1 MAEKY
6 LEAIIKT
13 LADKHYQPLKMRQL
27 ARRMG
32 VADSDYAAFRDAVK
46 QLKDAGRVVY
56 GPKNDLS
63 LPPMPERVVGVYRAN
78 ARGFGFITPEEPNAH
93 GDLFVPEGDSLDA
106 MTGDTVAARV
116 IRGGK
121 RSGKR
126 VYRGVIVEILARGNN
141 RFVGELNRSSDG
153 DVWFVIPQGRGF
165 SDPILI
171 DDAGPAARE
180 GVKVVVE
187 IIHYPSGA
195 DLARGVIVEQLGMGG
210 PADVETLGIIREHGL
225 PEAFGDDATADAR
238 RALEAFDATG
248 DPTREDFGDW
258 TIVTIDP
265 EDARDYDD
273 AISIH
278 RLDGGG
284 RRLGVHIADV
294 SHFVREET
302 ALGDEARER
311 GNSVYFPR
319 KVVPMLPEILSNG
332 VCSLQEG
339 QDRFVKSALIDYDA
353 DGRVTAARL
362 ANGVIRSSKRL
373 TYRQAQGILD
383 GKTGGYDRAVVDLV
397 REMEPLARK
406 IEARRR
412 QEGMLHLDLPEVEL
426 VLSDAGEVVDVER
439 ADESYT
445 HTIIEMFMV
454 EANEAAARLLDRLD
468 VPFLR
473 RIHPERDAA
482 SDKHL
487 AEFVRACGHKIGRDL
502 SRRDIQDL
510 IRRVRG
516 RPESY
521 AVNLALLKTFEQAEY
536 SPMRIGHYALA
547 SECYCHFTSPIRRY
561 PDLTVHRLIDAHL
574 RGRLD
579 PETVDPAETT
589 SQGRHC
595 SFTERRAER
604 AERELRTLLVLIMLS
619 DRVGE
624 VLDGVVTGV
633 TSFGLFVQSS
643 TYLVEGLIRLEDL
656 GDDWWEPD
664 PPRGQVIA
672 QRTGKRV
679 RLGDLLT
686 VRIVQVDLA
695 RREMDLAVVGE
706 VGRRPTPGGKKA
718 GKGDGKGGK
727 GGGKARKGGGK
738 GRKGGGKGRRG
749 AKTGAKRPASA
760 AGTKRRKDSSGRYRG
775 A

>member
-6 LEAIIKT
+6 LEAIIET

-93 GDLFVPEGDSLDA
+93 GDLFVPAGDSLDA

-116 IRGGK
+116 VRGGK
-121 RSGKR
+121 RDGKR
-126 VYRGVIVEILARGNN
+126 VYRGVIVEILVRGNN

-153 DVWFVIPQGRGF
+153 KVWFVMPQGRGF

-210 PADVETLGIIREHGL
+210 PVDVETLGIIREHGL
-225 PEAFGDDATADAR
+225 PEVFSDGAMADAR
-238 RALEAFDATG
+238 RALESFDAAS
-248 DPTREDFGDW
+248 DPSREDLRDW

-265 EDARDYDD
+265 PDARDYDD
-273 AISIH
+273 AVSIH
-278 RLDGGG
+278 RLDNGG

-294 SHFVREET
+294 SHFVREGA
-302 ALGDEARER
+302 ALDDDARER
-311 GNSVYFPR
+311 GNSAYFPR

-339 QDRFVKSALIDYDA
+339 QDRFVKTALIDYDR
-353 DGRVTAARL
+353 DGHVSGARL
-362 ANGVIRSSKRL
+362 TNAVIRSSKRL
-373 TYRQAQGILD
+373 TYRQAQEIID
-383 GKTGGYDRAVVDLV
+383 GKIGGYDKAVVELV
-397 REMEPLARK
+397 REMASLARR

-412 QEGMLHLDLPEVEL
+412 EQGMLHLDLPEVEL
-426 VLSDAGEVVDVER
+426 VLSDEGGVVDVEA

-454 EANEAAARLLDRLD
+454 EANEAAARLLEGLN

-473 RIHPERDAA
+473 RIHPDRDAA
-482 SDKHL
+482 SGKHL
-487 AEFVRACGHKIGRDL
+487 AEFVRACGYRIGRDL

-574 RGRLD
+574 RGHLD
-579 PETVDPAETT
+579 VEAVDVGETT
-589 SQGRHC
+589 ALGRHC

-604 AERELRTLLVLIMLS
+604 AERELRNLLVLIMLS
-619 DRVGE
+619 ERIGE
-624 VLDGVVTGV
+624 VFDGVVTGV

-643 TYLVEGLIRLEDL
+643 KYLVEGLLRLEDL

-664 PPRGQVIA
+664 PPRGQVVA
-672 QRTGKRV
+672 QRTGRRV

-706 VGRRPTPGGKKA
+706 IGRPPGARKAKADKAKGTGKAKA
-718 GKGDGKGGK
+718 KGADKPKGTGKGKGP
-727 GGGKARKGGGK
+727 
-738 GRKGGGKGRRG
+738 
-749 AKTGAKRPASA
+749 KRPASA
-760 AGTKRRKDSSGRYRG
+760 VGTKRPKGGGKRRRG
-775 A
+775 G